1 MKTKS
6 KRFLNLATLCLALLG
21 TTLLMARP
29 VKAEIVTSGHRTS
42 DVGHT
47 TESGGDYDDLWEL
60 GQSDGRIDG
69 SRSDAPEMN
78 ESELQDKAIEKARE
92 GNHGDGYSD
101 GYQSGYSQAW
111 YETHHP
117 IMAAIGS
124 FLGWLWDLFTGKQ

>member
-21 TTLLMARP
+21 TTLLMTHP
-29 VKAEIVTSGHRTS
+29 VKAEGVMTYPNGEERI
-42 DVGHT
+42 
-47 TESGGDYDDLWEL
+47 TESGGEYDDLWEL
-60 GQSDGRIDG
+60 GQRDGRRDG
-69 SRSDAPEMN
+69 SQSDAPEMN
-78 ESELQDKAIEKARE
+78 ESELQDKAIEKAKE
-92 GNHGDGYSD
+92 GKHGEGYSD
-101 GYQSGYSQAW
+101 GYQTGYSQAW

>member
-29 VKAEIVTSGHRTS
+29 VKAEIVTSDHRTS

-47 TESGGDYDDLWEL
+47 TESSGNYDDVWKQ
-60 GQSDGRIDG
+60 GYDDGRRDG
-69 SRSDAPEMN
+69 SQSDAPEMN
-78 ESELQDKAIEKARE
+78 ASDLDEKAKAKARD
-92 GNHGDGYSD
+92 GKHGEGYSD
-101 GYQSGYSQAW
+101 GYQSGYSQAS

-124 FLGWLWDLFTGKQ
+124 FLSWLWDLFTEEQ